1 MIYYFNVVSGCLLG
15 LFVVVFCR
23 MVKYNKGYAAL
34 SQHAEDTLVAIDSDR
49 YGQTWY
55 SCY

>member
-1 MIYYFNVVSGCLLG
+1 MIYYFNVVSGCLLV
-15 LFVVVFCR
+15 LFCFFFR

>member
-1 MIYYFNVVSGCLLG
+1 MLFLVVFWVCFF
-15 LFVVVFCR
+15 FVFFCR

>member
-1 MIYYFNVVSGCLLG
+1 MIYYSNVVSGCLLG
-15 LFVVVFCR
+15 LFVCLFFR